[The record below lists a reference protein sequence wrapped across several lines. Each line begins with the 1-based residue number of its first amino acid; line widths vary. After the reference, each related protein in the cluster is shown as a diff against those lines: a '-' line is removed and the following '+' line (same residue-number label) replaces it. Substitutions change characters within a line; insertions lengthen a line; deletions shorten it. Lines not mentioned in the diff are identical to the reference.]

1 MADFTAIPLLAL
13 IGDQNLLDEFQL
25 EEVAGEVESSGV
37 SPFQAMVD
45 SGYLDEDTIIQILCD
60 HLSCESMDLNDA
72 LITSAFAA
80 LPPFASSQ

>member
-37 SPFQAMVD
+37 SAFQAMVD

-60 HLSCESMDLNDA
+60 HLGLS
-72 LITSAFAA
+72 LIHI
-80 LPPFASSQ
+80 